1 MRHYSSRYRQ
11 PAVPDVYWRRRAL
24 ALATGIAVVA
34 LLAWAVNGMLSDPA
48 ATQTASV
55 TKASGGQGGQ
65 SGQGQ
70 AGQGLSGQGQGQAGQ
85 GQGGQGQGGQDG
97 TQGGQGA
104 AGSGGSPGKA
114 AGHATASA
122 SASPSG
128 SKSGR
133 PSGRRSRGASGGQ
146 RGAAGS
152 CRPGNLVLTLVTMQ
166 HRYRAG
172 ALPIFRAYVVN
183 TGSRRCQFNTGYRS
197 LAVIIR
203 SGPARVW
210 GSGDCGQG
218 RASHPEWLARGV
230 PVVRRVSWDRR
241 TSFPGCHPKGSS
253 ARPGHYSATLVSGHL
268 TSKPVRFVLRGPAT
282 AEP

>member
-11 PAVPDVYWRRRAL
+11 TAAPDVYWRRRAL
-24 ALATGIAVVA
+24 ALGTGIAVVA

-48 ATQTASV
+48 TTQTASV
-55 TKASGGQGGQ
+55 AR
-65 SGQGQ
+65 
-70 AGQGLSGQGQGQAGQ
+70 AP
-85 GQGGQGQGGQDG
+85 GGQGQGGQDG

-122 SASPSG
+122 SASPPG

-133 PSGRRSRGASGGQ
+133 PSGTRSRRASGGQ
-146 RGAAGS
+146 HGAAGS
-152 CRPGNLVLTLVTMQ
+152 CRPGSLVLTLATTQ
-166 HRYRAG
+166 RRYQGG
-172 ALPIFRAYVVN
+172 AWPMFKAYVVN
-183 TGSRRCQFNTGYRS
+183 TGSRPCGFNTGYRS

-210 GSGDCGQG
+210 NSGDCGQG
-218 RASHPEWLARGV
+218 RASHPKWLARGV
-230 PVVRRVSWDRR
+230 PVVRRLSWNRR

-268 TSKPVRFVLRGPAT
+268 TSKPVRFVLRGSAAAQP
-282 AEP
+282 

>member
-11 PAVPDVYWRRRAL
+11 QAVPDVYWRRRAL

-48 ATQTASV
+48 TTPAAAV
-55 TKASGGQGGQ
+55 KASGGQAGTPG
-65 SGQGQ
+65 GQ
-70 AGQGLSGQGQGQAGQ
+70 AGTPG
-85 GQGGQGQGGQDG
+85 GQGG
-97 TQGGQGA
+97 

-133 PSGRRSRGASGGQ
+133 PSGRRSQGASGGQ
-146 RGAAGS
+146 HVAAGS
-152 CRPGNLVLTLVTMQ
+152 CRPGDLVLTLVTTQ
-166 HRYRAG
+166 HRYRDG
-172 ALPIFRAYVVN
+172 AWPAFRAYVVN
-183 TGSRRCQFNTGYRS
+183 TGSRPCGFNTGYRS
-197 LAVIIR
+197 LAVVIR

-218 RASHPEWLARGV
+218 RASHPKRLARGV
-230 PVVRRVSWDRR
+230 PVARRLSWNRR
-241 TSFPGCHPKGSS
+241 TSFPGCHPKGSP
-253 ARPGHYSATLVSGHL
+253 ARPGHYSATLVDGHL
-268 TSKPVRFVLRGPAT
+268 TSKPVRFVLRGSAAAQP
-282 AEP
+282 

>member
-48 ATQTASV
+48 TTPAAAV
-55 TKASGGQGGQ
+55 KASGGQAGTPG
-65 SGQGQ
+65 GQ
-70 AGQGLSGQGQGQAGQ
+70 AG
-85 GQGGQGQGGQDG
+85 
-97 TQGGQGA
+97 

-128 SKSGR
+128 SKSGG
-133 PSGRRSRGASGGQ
+133 PPGGRSRRASDGQ
-146 RGAAGS
+146 HGAAGS
-152 CRPGNLVLTLVTMQ
+152 CRRGNLVLTLVTTQ
-166 HRYRAG
+166 HRYRGG
-172 ALPIFRAYVVN
+172 AWPAFKAYVVN
-183 TGSRRCQFNTGYRS
+183 TGSRPCGFNTGYRS

-210 GSGDCGQG
+210 DSGDCGQG
-218 RASHPEWLARGV
+218 RASHPKRLARGV
-230 PVVRRVSWDRR
+230 PVVRRLSWNRR
-241 TSFPGCHPKGSS
+241 TSFPGCHPKGSP
-253 ARPGHYSATLVSGHL
+253 ARPGHYSATLVGGHV
-268 TSKPVRFVLRGPAT
+268 TSKPVRFVLRGSAAAQP
-282 AEP
+282 